1 MWRVYSGNFSPCSS
15 NHATNKQSR
24 LVKSLGW
31 MFGQSFKHLK
41 PNEII
46 FLGGVGC
53 CMRCWKIPPSGNAS
67 CHFSQKGSSFC
78 LIDWH
83 PQHND
88 TALGTILP
96 SFAVSKQL
104 LQNHWENWFFNKASK
119 PNSINQ
125 HHCQPTSLAP
135 KKQPGQPNLPR
146 YHLQKLPRCFRLA
159 GIQFKGCQVGTHF
172 FRVELLTKVH
182 PCDQFSVLQ
191 TEIQILWDQQS
202 SFQVKKP
209 GIKKQSNEYTFPSW

>member
-46 FLGGVGC
+46 FFGGGGLLHEMLENSPIWKRILSFLSKGQFLLPHWLTSTTQWHSIGDHSSKLRCEQATAPKPLG
-53 CMRCWKIPPSGNAS
+53 
-67 CHFSQKGSSFC
+67 
-78 LIDWH
+78 
-83 PQHND
+83 
-88 TALGTILP
+88 
-96 SFAVSKQL
+96 
-104 LQNHWENWFFNKASK
+104 NWFFNKASK